1 MLPGNYARILFS
13 QKNESHIL
21 YLLKSD
27 EKREKFAKL
36 LTLVRFMHKIFSS
49 SKPKEEFPEEWSQYK
64 SRAVEFGKHLIASYP
79 YARWSNYVH
88 KTIEYVQ
95 EVIESHGTLGGF
107 SGEGNEAGNKIF
119 QHLRKNHSRKT
130 GTFESVS
137 DVLKMHWLY
146 CSFKLKTL
154 NEVSR
159 RKYKCSICKQ
169 NGHNC
174 NTCPS
179 APK

>member
-1 MLPGNYARILFS
+1 MEHWEDFL
-13 QKNESHIL
+13 
-21 YLLKSD
+21 
-27 EKREKFAKL
+27 EKEMKQEI
-36 LTLVRFMHKIFSS
+36 KIF
-49 SKPKEEFPEEWSQYK
+49 
-64 SRAVEFGKHLIASYP
+64 R
-79 YARWSNYVH
+79 
-88 KTIEYVQ
+88 
-95 EVIESHGTLGGF
+95 
-107 SGEGNEAGNKIF
+107 
-119 QHLRKNHSRKT
+119 HLRKNHSRKT

-154 NEVSR
+154 SEVAR

-179 APK
+179 APKQSSICTKFLNYLYTQSIYTAAIVAVIYTCLQTINHSLLYLYTYLTIYSFIYLFIYLLKYKSLLFTSQGLFYICWK

>member
-1 MLPGNYARILFS
+1 MKLLTLNIILSKQQTSSIFISKKTIGINPCLMLPGNYARILFS

-27 EKREKFAKL
+27 EKKEKFAKL

-64 SRAVEFGKHLIASYP
+64 SRAVEFGKHLITSYP

-88 KTIEYVQ
+88 KTIEHVQ

-107 SGEGNEAGNKIF
+107 SGEGNSSNCC
-119 QHLRKNHSRKT
+119 SY
-130 GTFESVS
+130 
-137 DVLKMHWLY
+137 LY
-146 CSFKLKTL
+146 LLT
-154 NEVSR
+154 N
-159 RKYKCSICKQ
+159 Y
-169 NGHNC
+169 
-174 NTCPS
+174 
-179 APK
+179 

>member
-1 MLPGNYARILFS
+1 MKFLTLNIILSKQQTSSIFISKKTIGINPCLMLPGNYARILFS

-27 EKREKFAKL
+27 EKKEKFAKL

-49 SKPKEEFPEEWSQYK
+49 SKPKEEFPEEWSRYK

-88 KTIEYVQ
+88 KTIEHVQ

-107 SGEGNEAGNKIF
+107 SGEGNEAGNKNLSTPS
-119 QHLRKNHSRKT
+119 QK
-130 GTFESVS
+130 
-137 DVLKMHWLY
+137 
-146 CSFKLKTL
+146 SFKK
-154 NEVSR
+154 
-159 RKYKCSICKQ
+159 
-169 NGHNC
+169 NGNF
-174 NTCPS
+174 
-179 APK
+179 